1 MKSLLQP
8 AWIED
13 FKQTKVVIKDVS
25 VVELSVTISVMIT
38 DMGKPCWSV
47 FQMHP
52 RGSISEHD
60 DFSVRT
66 MLYRNG
72 IDFFLLC

>member
-1 MKSLLQP
+1 M
-8 AWIED
+8 
-13 FKQTKVVIKDVS
+13 
-25 VVELSVTISVMIT
+25 MT
-38 DMGKPCWSV
+38 DMGWLCWSV

-52 RGSISEHD
+52 RDSISEHD

-72 IDFFLLC
+72 ICFFCYVTRFRCVILLKIKYSIESYLTFV